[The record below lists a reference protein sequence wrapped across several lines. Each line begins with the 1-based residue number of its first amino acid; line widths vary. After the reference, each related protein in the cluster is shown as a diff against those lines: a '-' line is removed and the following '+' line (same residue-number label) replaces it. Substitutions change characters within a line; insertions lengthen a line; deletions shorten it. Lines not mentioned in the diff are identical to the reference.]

1 MSALKHRDSPA
12 GLSSGINSTMINTFR
27 VLSHR
32 RTRLETTIGGQLFT
46 WMTRQKGTR
55 RLNEIEEQRYL
66 SSNSNSR
73 FMMEQRCGNR
83 YGTIHSPR
91 KYRRYCS
98 SDSLTLRSTNGS
110 LIVDSIENLWA
121 ISRVLSRNLLIGKYS
136 HFNTC
141 LLHIAPVIH
150 FLPRKGSLREEMSLS
165 NVCHTRAAP

>member
-1 MSALKHRDSPA
+1 
-12 GLSSGINSTMINTFR
+12 
-27 VLSHR
+27 
-32 RTRLETTIGGQLFT
+32 
-46 WMTRQKGTR
+46 MTRQKGTQ

-83 YGTIHSPR
+83 YRTIHSSR

-110 LIVDSIENLWA
+110 LIIDSIEILRD

-136 HFNTC
+136 AISTRNMFALHRQYKSTFSTSGGNISSAVTFVHLTC
-141 LLHIAPVIH
+141 ALYRSEPYVMSSNLCPVNCSNY
-150 FLPRKGSLREEMSLS
+150 SL
-165 NVCHTRAAP
+165 AG